1 MKYLFLFFATQA
13 QSNTDFCCWLHGM
26 VVMDVL
32 ISPRWSPFRS
42 ALSSSHWTQSNG
54 QPHAESCW
62 YGTLTKWSVVEE
74 QFFWTSLK
82 KSIFLCLPLFVTS
95 ILVPCRYESVCSCGD
110 AAANGSK
117 GNAAPADGNKPQS
130 GKLACDPKGDDWFNF
145 KCLFGVFTV
154 CF

>member
-1 MKYLFLFFATQA
+1 MNITVLFRRKSTYHIVAARA
-13 QSNTDFCCWLHGM
+13 QSDTDFCYWLHGM

-42 ALSSSHWTQSNG
+42 ALSSSHWTQSDG

-62 YGTLTKWSVVEE
+62 YGTLNKWSVVEE
-74 QFFWTSLK
+74 QFFWTSLN
-82 KSIFLCLPLFVTS
+82 KSIVLCLSFFVTF
-95 ILVPCRYESVCSCGD
+95 ILAHPCRHESVCPGGD

-130 GKLACDPKGDDWFNF
+130 GKLICDLKGNDWFNF
-145 KCLFGVFTV
+145 
-154 CF
+154 